1 MKRRFL
7 LSKLHRAT
15 VTGADLHYE
24 GSFGMDVELMQAAK
38 ILPNEEVHV
47 YNVTNGK
54 RFCTYAI
61 PEARGSR
68 IMCANGA
75 CAHLVTA
82 GDIVIICTYAD
93 LEEKEWRSHSP
104 TVLLLDKKNNFT
116 IKGKESALEL
126 EAFA

>member
-7 LSKLHRAT
+7 LSKIHRAT

-24 GSFGMDVELMQAAK
+24 GSFGIDTELMQAAK

-61 PEARGSR
+61 PAERGSR

-93 LEEKEWRSHSP
+93 LDEKEWRKHSP
-104 TVLLLDKKNNFT
+104 TVLLLDKRNNYI
-116 IKGKESALEL
+116 IKEEESALE
-126 EAFA
+126 AFA